1 MVCFEL
7 LNAFLPF
14 NDDSDGKRRLIFSS
28 KIVNNMVACLNI
40 AIQIYPKNLNLS
52 LLKEIEKIN
61 LQRKIA
67 VVVSALFGKRLVCR
81 RK

>member
-1 MVCFEL
+1 MTQFERKASKRIRHSEGYTKEFEYSYT
-7 LNAFLPF
+7 NLPEEF
-14 NDDSDGKRRLIFSS
+14 QSIFS
-28 KIVNNMVACLNI
+28 
-40 AIQIYPKNLNLS
+40 
-52 LLKEIEKIN
+52 KEIEKIN